1 MTLNS
6 HIVVV
11 VRLRV
16 IVILNHG
23 EAAHVVDLGGCLGR
37 PAHSLTWA
45 STGQVPVDGQVGI
58 VLELKLLRVRVWAV
72 ACIHLAG
79 SLLLGF
85 EALFSAAAGGRL
97 SALALS
103 YDIFL

>member
-23 EAAHVVDLGGCLGR
+23 EAAHVVDLGSCLGR
-37 PAHSLTWA
+37 AAHSLTWA
-45 STGQVPVDGQVGI
+45 SIGQVSVDGQVGI
-58 VLELKLLRVRVWAV
+58 VLELKLLRMRVWAV
-72 ACIHLAG
+72 ACIHLA
-79 SLLLGF
+79 
-85 EALFSAAAGGRL
+85 
-97 SALALS
+97 
-103 YDIFL
+103 